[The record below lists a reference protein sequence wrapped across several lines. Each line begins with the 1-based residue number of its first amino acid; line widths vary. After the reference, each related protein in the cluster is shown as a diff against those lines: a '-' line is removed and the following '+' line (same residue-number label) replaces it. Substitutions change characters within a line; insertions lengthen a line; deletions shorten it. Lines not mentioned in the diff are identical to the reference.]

1 LTLREAR
8 GDVRQHGRR
17 DSDYLPAR
25 RLPDRAHVARAMRA
39 LTQMEIIGRRLAVLL
54 VGLLIAM
61 AIAVVLRLQVI
72 AILDL

>member
-1 LTLREAR
+1 
-8 GDVRQHGRR
+8 
-17 DSDYLPAR
+17 
-25 RLPDRAHVARAMRA
+25 
-39 LTQMEIIGRRLAVLL
+39 METTGRRLAVLL

>member
-1 LTLREAR
+1 
-8 GDVRQHGRR
+8 
-17 DSDYLPAR
+17 
-25 RLPDRAHVARAMRA
+25 M
-39 LTQMEIIGRRLAVLL
+39 QMEIIGRRFVVVL